1 MHPVDERHLNIQG
14 DIGASYASNVNFFKA
29 IIKLSKKFNDCHFV
43 IIGKDKISK
52 DDMIKIYPEI
62 SKELIFGNIEIAD
75 KCRSYELA
83 YLADLTIGKRTTLM
97 EEILCSRR
105 KILFYDNECD
115 FINMDYDIK
124 NTGLIANNYQDL
136 ESMFERYIKDENYF
150 SDKVNY
156 FINNYLI
163 SDNKKQGYSEFKKNI
178 KKIFDENKL
187 LSDRKLN

>member
-1 MHPVDERHLNIQG
+1 MKH
-14 DIGASYASNVNFFKA
+14 FFW
-29 IIKLSKKFNDCHFV
+29 F
-43 IIGKDKISK
+43 
-52 DDMIKIYPEI
+52 EI

-105 KILFYDNECD
+105 KILFYDTEGN
-115 FINMDYDIK
+115 FNNVDYDIK
-124 NTGLIANNYQDL
+124 NTGLIANNYQEL

-156 FINNYLI
+156 FINNILFLI
-163 SDNKKQGYSEFKKNI
+163 IKNKVTLKL
-178 KKIFDENKL
+178 KKILKKYLMKINFCQIEV
-187 LSDRKLN
+187 

>member
-1 MHPVDERHLNIQG
+1 MGCDGV
-14 DIGASYASNVNFFKA
+14 SYASNVNFFKA

-52 DDMIKIYPEI
+52 NDMIKIYPEI
-62 SKELIFGNIEIAD
+62 SKELSFSNIELAD
-75 KCRSYELA
+75 KCGSYELA
-83 YLADLTIGKRTTLM
+83 YLADLTIGKQTTLM

-105 KILFYDNECD
+105 KILFYDTEGCFTD
-115 FINMDYDIK
+115 MDYDIK
-124 NTGLIANNYQDL
+124 NTGLIANNYQEL

-163 SDNKKQGYSEFKKNI
+163 SDNKKQGYSEVKKNI
-178 KKIFDENKL
+178 IKIFDENKL